1 MDPYSTKYTLQQN
14 TSKKKYENFFYVNA
28 YPIPAQCCIS
38 FRNRSLDLLRMISFY
53 MKFHARLKWVNKNKI
68 FGVNTAKVIQ
78 KPLRDKA
85 LKISLD
91 LSNELLCT
99 SNFQTHKRFLQI
111 VVSYEVFCKNIWMN
125 AEVKDWV

>member
-78 KPLRDKA
+78 KLLRDKA

-99 SNFQTHKRFLQI
+99 SNFQTNTQKIFTNCSITRSILQKHLN
-111 VVSYEVFCKNIWMN
+111 ECRG
-125 AEVKDWV
+125 